1 MGLGLPLFFGVQM
14 SACLLAGGEIIAA
27 PPSSC
32 SGYVVMSPAEY
43 TAWIQP
49 QLQTREQNFADGM
62 ALGWLVGGVVV
73 VAWAALM
80 VRRALHV

>member
-1 MGLGLPLFFGVQM
+1 M
-14 SACLLAGGEIIAA
+14 SACLLLDTTITAD

-32 SGYVVMSPAEY
+32 TGYVLISPAEY
-43 TAWIQP
+43 TAWLQP

-73 VAWAALM
+73 AAWSIVM
-80 VRRALHV
+80 IRRAMQ